1 MLLGMSLATFTL
13 VHVIISLI
21 GITTGLIVMS
31 GMWSSNRMPGMT
43 AAFLVTTIVT
53 SVTGFMFPFKAF
65 GPPHAVGVIS
75 LVVLVFTLLALYR
88 YRLAGRWR
96 ATYVWTAILALYLN
110 VFVLVVQMFQKIPVL
125 NELAPKGNEPPFAV
139 AQGVVL
145 VLFVLAAWHALKTFH
160 PPGDISVVA
169 RNGSPAAKLG

>member
-13 VHVIISLI
+13 VHTIISLI
-21 GITTGLIVMS
+21 GIGTGLLVLS

-43 AAFLVTTIVT
+43 AAFLVTTILT

-75 LVVLVFTLLALYR
+75 LVVLVFTLLALYTF
-88 YRLAGRWR
+88 RLAGRWR
-96 ATYVWTAILALYLN
+96 GIYVWTAVFALYLN
-110 VFVLVVQMFQKIPVL
+110 VFVLVVQMFQKIPAL

-139 AQGVVL
+139 TQAIVF
-145 VLFVLAAWHALKTFH
+145 VLFAVAGWQALKKFH
-160 PPGDISVVA
+160 PAGEISIA
-169 RNGSPAAKLG
+169 PRAGTPAAKLG